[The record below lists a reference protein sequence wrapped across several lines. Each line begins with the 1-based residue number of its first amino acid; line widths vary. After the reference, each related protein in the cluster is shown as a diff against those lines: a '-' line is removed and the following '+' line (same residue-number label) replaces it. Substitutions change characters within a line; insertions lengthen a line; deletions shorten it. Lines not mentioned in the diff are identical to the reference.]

1 MLRPQT
7 LFAGLL
13 LSLIVG
19 AAACGGTPETVASQ
33 THADTDGTEPTTNA
47 PASTT
52 TLRIVASN
60 TTSGNLQSYDPG
72 DGQRILQA
80 LKPDVALMQEFN
92 YGNNS
97 PEAIRSFVDATFG
110 TEFSYYRETDKA
122 QIPNGVVSRYPIIT
136 GGYWVD
142 PQTSTRSF
150 AYARIDIPGDKDLW
164 AISVHL
170 LTSGASRRSSQA
182 TAIVNAI
189 HANVPAGDY
198 VTIGGDFNTK
208 SRTEGCVQ
216 TLGRVFKV
224 TGPWPVDTHNNG
236 DTSSNRN
243 DPYDWVLVSPALDA
257 LQTPAQVGGLSFPN
271 GLVFDSR
278 NFDPLANVAPVRRGD
293 SGSSNMQHMAVV
305 RDFAIPTPAP
315 APVVPPTDTT
325 DATNGETDTTNGET
339 DATNGE
345 TDSTTTPPS
354 SP

>member
-1 MLRPQT
+1 MFRPHT
-7 LFAGLL
+7 FFAGLF
-13 LSLIVG
+13 LIL
-19 AAACGGTPETVASQ
+19 AACGGTPENVASQ
-33 THADTDGTEPTTNA
+33 THADTDGTDPVVTNA
-47 PASTT
+47 PSTT

-92 YGNNS
+92 YGDNS
-97 PEAIRSFVDATFG
+97 EGAIRSFVDATFG
-110 TEFSYYRETDKA
+110 TEFSVYRETDHA

-136 GGYWVD
+136 GGYWTD

-150 AYARIDIPGDKDLW
+150 AYARIDIPGDHDLW
-164 AISVHL
+164 AVSVHL
-170 LTSGASRRSSQA
+170 LTSGSSRRSSQA

-189 HANVPAGDY
+189 NANVPAGDY
-198 VTIGGDFNTK
+198 ITIGGDFNTK

-243 DPYDWVLVSPALDA
+243 DPYDWVLVNPALDA
-257 LQTPAQVGGLSFPN
+257 FQVPAQVGGLSFPS

-278 NFDPLANVAPVRRGD
+278 NFDPIDNVAPVRRGD

-305 RDFAIPTPAP
+305 RDFALPVPPTAPP

-325 DATNGETDTTNGET
+325 DTTDT
-339 DATNGE
+339 
-345 TDSTTTPPS
+345 TTTPPS

>member
-1 MLRPQT
+1 MPARMQRPQT
-7 LFAGLL
+7 FFAGLL
-13 LSLIVG
+13 FSFALG
-19 AAACGGTPETVASQ
+19 AGACGGAPESVASQ
-33 THADTDGTEPTTNA
+33 THADTNGTDPVVVTN
-47 PASTT
+47 ASTT

-72 DGQRILQA
+72 DGQRVLQA

-92 YGNNS
+92 YGDNS
-97 PEAIRSFVDATFG
+97 PTAIRSFIDATFG
-110 TEFSYYRETDKA
+110 KEFSYYRETGHA
-122 QIPNGVVSRYPIIT
+122 QIPNGVVSRYPIVT
-136 GGYWVD
+136 GGYWTD
-142 PQTSTRSF
+142 PQTTTRSF
-150 AYARIDIPGDKDLW
+150 AYARIDIPGDHDLW

-182 TAIVNAI
+182 TAIVSAI
-189 HANVPAGDY
+189 QANVPAGDY
-198 VTIGGDFNTK
+198 ITIGGDFNTK

-224 TGPWPVDTHNNG
+224 TGPWPVDTHDNG

-243 DPYDWVLVSPALDA
+243 DPYDWVLASPALDA
-257 LQTPAQVGGLSFPN
+257 LQVPAQVGGLSFPS

-305 RDFAIPTPAP
+305 RDFAIPAPAP

-325 DATNGETDTTNGET
+325 DTTGETGTT
-339 DATNGE
+339 D
-345 TDSTTTPPS
+345 TTTPPS

>member
-1 MLRPQT
+1 MRAVMRRPQAF
-7 LFAGLL
+7 FAGLL
-13 LSLIVG
+13 VLL
-19 AAACGGTPETVASQ
+19 AACGGAPENVASQ
-33 THADTDGTEPTTNA
+33 THADTNATDPSTNA
-47 PASTT
+47 ASTT

-92 YGNNS
+92 YGDNS
-97 PEAIRSFVDATFG
+97 PAALRSFIDTTFG
-110 TEFSYYRETDKA
+110 QEFSYYRETDRA
-122 QIPNGVVSRYPIIT
+122 QIPNGVVSRYPIVT
-136 GGYWVD
+136 GGYWTD

-150 AYARIDIPGDKDLW
+150 AYARIDIPGDHDFW

-170 LTSGASRRSSQA
+170 LTSGASRRSAQA

-189 HANVPAGDY
+189 KSNVPADDY
-198 VTIGGDFNTK
+198 VAIGGDFNTK

-257 LQTPAQVGGLSFPN
+257 LQTPAQVGGLSFPS

-278 NFDPLANVAPVRRGD
+278 TFDPIGNVAPVRRGD
-293 SGSSNMQHMAVV
+293 SGASNMQHMAVV
-305 RDFAIPTPAP
+305 RDFALPAAPPTTDPPAP
-315 APVVPPTDTT
+315 TGTDDTEPTSDVP
-325 DATNGETDTTNGET
+325 
-339 DATNGE
+339 
-345 TDSTTTPPS
+345 
-354 SP
+354 